1 MDPKIPTSIVR
12 LFQTNCV
19 PSPMDTQRISCL
31 LAEQKLEL
39 ELIRKE
45 LDRARAE
52 VLRLEAKHFGTME
65 VVQKLEALRSPV
77 RRMPIEIMA
86 KVFEQCVQDEESQE
100 PDPLRAP
107 LLLCQVCGAWR
118 DLMFSLPCLWR
129 KLKVGFPSLTPNWEN
144 VMQSKIMSMHVW
156 ISRAK
161 ALPISLILQHP
172 SSSPITPGA
181 LMSLDKEILTLGC
194 RIEELSLRFSPLA
207 LSSLLT
213 FTQSSL
219 PHLRRLELHNS
230 NPLPS
235 SSDNPPP
242 LFLHDAPN
250 LRSLSVAWGSL
261 DTAQFCVPWSKLT
274 QLSLQYDASPYWN
287 PVHNDYLNVLRE
299 CPNLK
304 CCSIGIGMTI
314 LDADTDAVVPVT
326 LPNLESMK
334 VRLFCQTLYTR
345 QFFDALH
352 APKLH
357 TFEFQNVSLSMGS
370 FASQTEPLPFIS
382 RSAETLE
389 NLSFDTI
396 NIPDVDMLSCL
407 SQLHHLKHLR
417 FLPGPLQLNHNLV
430 DSLVLSGAPQGT
442 SICPRL
448 ESLSLKCSKRVSTDR
463 VTELVESRCSASPK
477 LGEFCLQIAA
487 FDYGQ
492 DSRDKTIIE
501 LRERL
506 NQYVE
511 GGLQLYLMK
520 AKPTG

>member
-1 MDPKIPTSIVR
+1 
-12 LFQTNCV
+12 
-19 PSPMDTQRISCL
+19 MDTQRISHL

-39 ELIRKE
+39 SFIKEE

-52 VLRLEAKHFGTME
+52 VSRLEAKHFGTTE
-65 VVQKLEALRSPV
+65 IVQKLEALRSPV
-77 RRMPIEIMA
+77 RRMPVEIMA

-107 LLLCQVCGAWR
+107 LLLCQVCSAWR
-118 DLMFSLPCLWR
+118 DLMFSLPCLW
-129 KLKVGFPSLTPNWEN
+129 KTLKVGFPSTTPNWEN

-161 ALPISLILQHP
+161 ALPISLTLQHP
-172 SSSPITPGA
+172 SNSPITWGA

-194 RIEELSLRFSPLA
+194 RIEELCLKFSPLA

-213 FTQSSL
+213 FTQSPL

-235 SSDNPPP
+235 HDNPSP
-242 LFLHDAPN
+242 LLLHDAPN
-250 LRSLSVAWGSL
+250 LRSLSIAWGSL
-261 DTAQFCVPWSKLT
+261 DTAQFCVPWGQLT

-287 PVHNDYLNVLRE
+287 SVHNDYLIALRE

-304 CCSIGIGMTI
+304 YCSIGIGMTI
-314 LDADTDAVVPVT
+314 LDIDTEMVVPVT

-334 VRLFCQTLYTR
+334 VRLFCQTLYTH

-357 TFEFQNVSLSMGS
+357 TFEFQNVSLAMGS

-396 NIPDVDMLSCL
+396 NISDVDLLSCL
-407 SQLHHLKHLR
+407 SQLHRLKHLR

-430 DSLVLSGAPQGT
+430 DSLILSAAPQGT

-448 ESLSLKCSKRVSTDR
+448 ESLSLKCSKRVSTDK
-463 VTELVESRCSASPK
+463 VTELIESRCSASPK
-477 LGEFCLQIAA
+477 LAEFCLQIAA

-492 DSRDKTIIE
+492 DSRDKTIVE

-506 NQYVE
+506 NQCVE
-511 GGLQLYLMK
+511 GGLQLHLMK

>member
-19 PSPMDTQRISCL
+19 PSPMDTQRISHL
-31 LAEQKLEL
+31 LAEQNLEL
-39 ELIRKE
+39 ELIKEE

-52 VLRLEAKHFGTME
+52 VLRLEAKHNATME
-65 VVQKLEALRSPV
+65 MVQKLEALRSPV
-77 RRMPIEIMA
+77 RRMPIEIMTQI
-86 KVFEQCVQDEESQE
+86 FEQCVQDEESQE

-118 DLMFSLPCLWR
+118 DLMFSLPCLW
-129 KLKVGFPSLTPNWEN
+129 KTLKVGFPSATPNWEN
-144 VMQSKIMSMHVW
+144 VMQSRIMSMHVW

-161 ALPISLILQHP
+161 ALPISLTLQHA
-172 SSSPITPGA
+172 SSSPITWGA

-194 RIEELSLRFSPLA
+194 RIEELCLRFSPLA
-207 LSSLLT
+207 LSFLLT
-213 FTQSSL
+213 FTQSPL

-230 NPLPS
+230 NPFPS
-235 SSDNPPP
+235 NDNPAP

-250 LRSLSVAWGSL
+250 LRSLSIAWGSL
-261 DTAQFCVPWSKLT
+261 DTAQFCVPWSQLT
-274 QLSLQYDASPYWN
+274 ELSLQYDASPYWN
-287 PVHNDYLNVLRE
+287 PVHNDYLITLRE

-304 CCSIGIGMTI
+304 CCSIGIGMTT
-314 LDADTDAVVPVT
+314 LDADTDMAVT

-352 APKLH
+352 APKLR
-357 TFEFQNVSLSMGS
+357 TFEFQNVSLAMGS
-370 FASQTEPLPFIS
+370 FASQMEPLPFIS

-396 NIPDVDMLSCL
+396 NISDVDMLSCL
-407 SQLHHLKHLR
+407 SQLHRLKHLR

-430 DSLVLSGAPQGT
+430 DSLILSGASQGT
-442 SICPRL
+442 SVCPRL
-448 ESLSLKCSKRVSTDR
+448 ESLSLKCSKRVSTDK
-463 VTELVESRCSASPK
+463 VTELVESRCNASPK
-477 LGEFCLQIAA
+477 LGQFCLQIAA
-487 FDYGQ
+487 FDHGQ
-492 DSRDKTIIE
+492 DSRDKTIVE
-501 LRERL
+501 LKERL
-506 NQYVE
+506 NRCVE
-511 GGLQLYLMK
+511 GGLQLHLMK

>member
-1 MDPKIPTSIVR
+1 MDLKIPIAIVR

-19 PSPMDTQRISCL
+19 PSPMDTQRISHL

-39 ELIRKE
+39 SFVREE

-52 VLRLEAKHFGTME
+52 VLRLEAKQFEIME
-65 VVQKLEALRSPV
+65 MVRKLEALRSPV

-86 KVFEQCVQDEESQE
+86 KVFDHCVQDEEIQE

-107 LLLCQVCGAWR
+107 LLLCQVCSAWR
-118 DLMFSLPCLWR
+118 DLMLSLPCLWR
-129 KLKVGFPSLTPNWEN
+129 TLKVGFPSATQNWEN
-144 VMQSKIMSMHVW
+144 VMQSRIMSMHLW
-156 ISRAK
+156 ISRAN
-161 ALPISLILQHP
+161 ALPISLTLEHP
-172 SSSPITPGA
+172 SSSPITWGA
-181 LMSLDKEILTLGC
+181 LISLDKEILTLGSC
-194 RIEELSLRFSPLA
+194 IEELCLRFSPLA

-213 FTQSSL
+213 FTQSPL

-235 SSDNPPP
+235 NDNPPP
-242 LFLHDAPN
+242 LFLHDAPS
-250 LRSLSVAWGSL
+250 LRSLSIAWGSI
-261 DTAQFCVPWSKLT
+261 DTSQFCVPWSQLT

-287 PVHNDYLNVLRE
+287 SVHNDYLIVLRQ
-299 CPNLK
+299 CPNLR
-304 CCSIGIGMTI
+304 CCSIGIGLTL
-314 LDADTDAVVPVT
+314 LDIDKDTVIPVT

-357 TFEFQNVSLSMGS
+357 TFEFQNVSLAMGS

-396 NIPDVDMLSCL
+396 NISDVNMLSCL
-407 SQLHHLKHLR
+407 SQLHRLKNLR
-417 FLPGPLQLNHNLV
+417 FLPGPLQLNHSLV
-430 DSLVLSGAPQGT
+430 DSLVLSEAPQGS

-448 ESLSLKCSKRVSTDR
+448 ESLSLKCSKRISTDR
-463 VTELVESRCSASPK
+463 VAELVESRCSASPK
-477 LGEFCLQIAA
+477 LGEFCLHIAA

-492 DSRDKTIIE
+492 DSRDQKIAE

-506 NQYVE
+506 NQCVE
-511 GGLQLYLMK
+511 GGLQLHLMK
-520 AKPTG
+520 AKPTS